1 MKLRKATN
9 CKIRLLLSIAFLLVT
24 AHRLPAP
31 ISEIPTPTPAAR
43 EQTRPKKTGSN
54 SKAAESQPPTKA
66 VATHSLKGAARF
78 AGNWQGTMVWGMYGN
93 VDVTLAIDTSAASV
107 NETNRY
113 VSGTRALKNNGTSVT
128 WHEGSFGSMSW
139 TFTPN
144 PDGKTA
150 SVRLTNIFI
159 DSSAIFHRT
168 P

>member
-1 MKLRKATN
+1 MRTPFRIFLVFM
-9 CKIRLLLSIAFLLVT
+9 LLLVS

-31 ISEIPTPTPAAR
+31 ISEIPTPTPAPTG
-43 EQTRPKKTGSN
+43 QSKPKKTRSN
-54 SKAAESQPPTKA
+54 SNAAESQPLTKA
-66 VATHSLKGAARF
+66 VATHSLQGPARF
-78 AGNWQGTMVWGMYGN
+78 AGTWHGVMVWGMYGN
-93 VDVTLAIDTSAASV
+93 VDVTLAIDASAASV

-113 VSGTRALKNNGTSVT
+113 VSGTRVLKNNGASVT